1 VKIKVLLAVIFVAGV
16 AASLALAKPPKP
28 PKAAVTTATATTHT
42 TTTTT
47 TTHTPKP
54 KCDQV
59 ELKGSAVSGTVTFM
73 VTKQNRHGNLV
84 GTQVTLTIPANAK
97 IKAKACTSAG
107 SSALTLRDLHVEVR
121 PTKH

>member
-1 VKIKVLLAVIFVAGV
+1 VKIKALLVVVLVAGV

-28 PKAAVTTATATTHT
+28 PKAAVTTTTSTVHT

-59 ELKGSAVSGTVTFM
+59 ELKGSAVAGSVTFTVM
-73 VTKQNRHGNLV
+73 KQNRHGALV

-107 SSALTLRDLHVEVR
+107 SSTLTLRNLHVDVP